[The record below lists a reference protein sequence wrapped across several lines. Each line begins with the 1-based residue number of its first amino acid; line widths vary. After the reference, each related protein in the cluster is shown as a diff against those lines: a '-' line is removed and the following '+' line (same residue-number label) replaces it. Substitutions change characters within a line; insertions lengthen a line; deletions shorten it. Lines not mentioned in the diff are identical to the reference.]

1 MLSPVELE
9 PVPPEWRSL
18 VRTQLEPELEPQRLA
33 SLEWLVLVL
42 MGLKLLQLK
51 IQSNQDVLLLQQLY
65 QLRHQLQEE
74 FQQLVKESQY
84 QPCQ

>member
-1 MLSPVELE
+1 VKPVQLQQLA
-9 PVPPEWRSL
+9 PEWRSL

-42 MGLKLLQLK
+42 LGLKLLQLK

-65 QLRHQLQEE
+65 QLRHQLQEV
-74 FQQLVKESQY
+74 FQQLVKEFQY